1 MALRLLLRGGSG
13 YSRFVSWVSVIGL
26 TLGVMTLTAVISV
39 MNGFDHELKQRLL
52 GSVPHVT
59 LINAQDDS
67 ALRRFAADT
76 RVRQVAPYFESFG
89 VLNHARRVQPIMV
102 LGLDKAGFEAQPEM
116 LETLSEG
123 ALARLMASSNG
134 AIIGRPLARYLGLA
148 EGDNLNLLL
157 TVPRGES
164 LGSSVLALKIA
175 GTFEIGA
182 DPDYGLLLLNLSART
197 AEQWGQLGQTGMR
210 LQLHDALD
218 ATSIVEAL
226 ATVPLNGEAGPEVIL
241 NRWMD

>member
-1 MALRLLLRGGSG
+1 MDKTILHCEGLLRMLGCDKLRLFRE
-13 YSRFVSWVSVIGL
+13 FW
-26 TLGVMTLTAVISV
+26 
-39 MNGFDHELKQRLL
+39 
-52 GSVPHVT
+52 
-59 LINAQDDS
+59 
-67 ALRRFAADT
+67 
-76 RVRQVAPYFESFG
+76 

-148 EGDNLNLLL
+148 EGDAILGNLLL
-157 TVPRGES
+157 AVPRGES

-197 AEQWGQLGQTGMR
+197 AEQWGHLGQTGMR

-226 ATVPLNGEAGPEVIL
+226 ATVPLNGEAT
-241 NRWMD
+241 RSDC

>member
-67 ALRRFAADT
+67 ALRRFAADA

-102 LGLDKAGFEAQPEM
+102 LGP
-116 LETLSEG
+116 
-123 ALARLMASSNG
+123 ARNA
-134 AIIGRPLARYLGLA
+134 
-148 EGDNLNLLL
+148 
-157 TVPRGES
+157 
-164 LGSSVLALKIA
+164 
-175 GTFEIGA
+175 
-182 DPDYGLLLLNLSART
+182 
-197 AEQWGQLGQTGMR
+197 
-210 LQLHDALD
+210 
-218 ATSIVEAL
+218 
-226 ATVPLNGEAGPEVIL
+226 
-241 NRWMD
+241 